1 MLRDGLTGDW
11 IGTFIGHKGAVWS
24 SRLSSDASLAITGS
38 ADFSARVWDT
48 FSGACTAELEHAH
61 IVRAVAMPGQ
71 GTDRCATGGM
81 ERRVRVWDLNRV
93 GESQGRVNGDEGRSL
108 EVGKGLHG
116 GAVKSIIWDR
126 RDGNVLTTAADDKML
141 RWFDLRQPER
151 PIATHAVDGLI
162 GSCELND
169 ALDGMTDGCM
179 SVAAGKGVYF
189 FDAAR
194 PGSLVKK
201 VGMEKEVASVAVSAA
216 GGVRRFVTGGAGDT
230 WVHVWDY
237 DTGAELGMY
246 TSISRLQGK
255 GAKTNISQKQAKATT
270 ARSGRSASHQTA
282 SCTRRAAK
290 TEPSSYGKRPE
301 SHMDSGDER
310 ISGVRTI
317 HHAQIS
323 CDTWLRSILFSR
335 KETCVAHRQILG
347 FKGVKKRRNTLAWS
361 LHQGLGHQ
369 RGV

>member
-48 FSGACTAELEHAH
+48 FSGACTAELEHTH
-61 IVRAVAMPGQ
+61 IVRAVALPGV
-71 GTDRCATGGM
+71 GTERCATGGM

-93 GESQGRVNGDEGRSL
+93 GQAQGRVDGDEGRSF
-108 EVGKGLHG
+108 EVGAGLHG

-126 RDGNVLTTAADDKML
+126 REGNVLTTAADDKML

-169 ALDGMTDGCM
+169 ALDGMSEGCL

-201 VGMEKEVASVAVSAA
+201 VAMDKEVASVAVSAA
-216 GGVRRFVTGGAGDT
+216 GGLRRFVTGGQGDT

-237 DTGAELGMY
+237 DTGAELGM
-246 TSISRLQGK
+246 
-255 GAKTNISQKQAKATT
+255 
-270 ARSGRSASHQTA
+270 
-282 SCTRRAAK
+282 
-290 TEPSSYGKRPE
+290 
-301 SHMDSGDER
+301 
-310 ISGVRTI
+310 
-317 HHAQIS
+317 
-323 CDTWLRSILFSR
+323 
-335 KETCVAHRQILG
+335 
-347 FKGVKKRRNTLAWS
+347 
-361 LHQGLGHQ
+361 
-369 RGV
+369 